1 MINRIHPRSLTI
13 LIAASIAG
21 LMLTN
26 TVFAA
31 DEKKSEKEIFSYAV
45 GYQVGQGFKRDGFEI
60 DTKAMSEAIE
70 DVLNNKPPKHS
81 IDEMRS
87 AMENAQK
94 ILIAKRKAQADQAKA
109 MGAKFMTENGKKKD
123 VVTRESGLQYKVIS
137 TGKGKQAGATG
148 SITAHYEGKLI
159 NGTVFDSSYRRGE
172 PATFNVNQV
181 IQGWK
186 EVIPLMREGDK
197 WQVFIP
203 SDLAYGE
210 RGQGPIIGPNET
222 LIFDIELV
230 KVN

>member
-1 MINRIHPRSLTI
+1 MTKIIFSRSL
-13 LIAASIAG
+13 LFLAVVFAVS

-26 TVFAA
+26 TIFAA
-31 DEKKSEKEIFSYAV
+31 DKPKSEKEIFSYAV

-60 DTKAMSEAIE
+60 DTKTMSDAIE
-70 DVLNNKPPKHS
+70 DVMNDKAPRLT

-94 ILIAKRKAQADQAKA
+94 ILIAKRQAQAEQAKA
-109 MGAKFMTENGKKKD
+109 IGIKFMTENGKKD
-123 VVTRESGLQYKVIS
+123 GVVTRESGLQYKVIS

-148 SITAHYEGKLI
+148 SITAHYEGKLT

-172 PATFNVNQV
+172 PATFNINQV
-181 IQGWK
+181 IAGWK

-203 SDLAYGE
+203 SSLAYGE